1 MVFDV
6 CVSLLRDTSAKRI
19 ACQTHTPLRRLRTLQ
34 HMLRLFESRH
44 SFLQCRWFEVL
55 DNYDSFV
62 LFIQSYSY
70 MCINIYICMFHV
82 CVYIY
87 VCIYICKVYNVYVYI
102 YITHS
107 IYIYI
112 TYYGGFLKWGTPES
126 SILIRFSIIN
136 HPFCGTPICGKPPYI

>member
-1 MVFDV
+1 MPYQATRDCIHNWTTRNNLFHFMVFDV

-19 ACQTHTPLRRLRTLQ
+19 PRQTHTPLRRLRTLQ

-55 DNYDSFV
+55 NKYDSFV

-70 MCINIYICMFHV
+70 MCINIYKYLYICVFDVFMIV
-82 CVYIY
+82 NNLYIY
-87 VCIYICKVYNVYVYI
+87 L
-102 YITHS
+102 S

-112 TYYGGFLKWGTPES
+112 TYIMCMCIY
-126 SILIRFSIIN
+126 RYN
-136 HPFCGTPICGKPPYI
+136 A

>member
-1 MVFDV
+1 VPYQATRDCIHNWTTRNNLFHFMVFDV

-19 ACQTHTPLRRLRTLQ
+19 PRQTHTPLRRLRTLQ

-70 MCINIYICMFHV
+70 MCINIYI
-82 CVYIY
+82 YRY
-87 VCIYICKVYNVYVYI
+87 RYRYIYICVFDVFMIVSNSYI
-102 YITHS
+102 YIMYIMCTC
-107 IYIYI
+107 IYRY
-112 TYYGGFLKWGTPES
+112 
-126 SILIRFSIIN
+126 N
-136 HPFCGTPICGKPPYI
+136 A